1 MAISFIRIDDRIIHG
16 QVVTRWLSEV
26 KVDGVVAV
34 DDAAANDPIISKVLK
49 GAVPSGLKGFVMPV
63 ERVLKRWEDIVESD
77 KQYFLVA
84 KSPVTLMNLYKGGA
98 DFIKEHTEINVGP
111 MSEREGAKKVGPNA
125 NITQEEFEAFKFLND
140 QGADV
145 YFQLVPDSKKTKFAE
160 ASINFNK

>member
-1 MAISFIRIDDRIIHG
+1 
-16 QVVTRWLSEV
+16 
-26 KVDGVVAV
+26 
-34 DDAAANDPIISKVLK
+34 
-49 GAVPSGLKGFVMPV
+49 
-63 ERVLKRWEDIVESD
+63 
-77 KQYFLVA
+77 
-84 KSPVTLMNLYKGGA
+84 
-98 DFIKEHTEINVGP
+98 